1 MNREEFFKWL
11 NTYLGDCEIIQDD
24 YGCIWVS
31 FGNIIEEEEE
41 IK

>member
-11 NTYLGDCEIIQDD
+11 NTYLGDCDD

-31 FGNIIEEEEE
+31 FDNIIEEEE
-41 IK
+41 